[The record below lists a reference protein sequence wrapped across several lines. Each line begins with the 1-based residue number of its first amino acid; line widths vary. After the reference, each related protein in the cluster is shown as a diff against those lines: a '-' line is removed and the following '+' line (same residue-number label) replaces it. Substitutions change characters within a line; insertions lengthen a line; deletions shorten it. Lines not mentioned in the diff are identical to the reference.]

1 MPNSRNL
8 DRTGANFC
16 KHPVKQLRLRPMP
29 QNELFKRYLEA
40 GMQFSQMTR
49 ERAEAIVRDLVKAG
63 EVQAEQTQT
72 MVTEV
77 LERSRKNT
85 ERFVEQVQAEVRK
98 QLSVAEFVTK
108 DVVTRL
114 QSQIDDLR
122 SQLPGPAG
130 RRARRSRRPRPR
142 RRLLPP
148 RRRLRRRRPRPRRR
162 LPPRRRPPR
171 CPHRPE

>member
-1 MPNSRNL
+1 M
-8 DRTGANFC
+8 A
-16 KHPVKQLRLRPMP
+16 

-72 MVTEV
+72 LVAEV

-108 DVVTRL
+108 DVVTKL
-114 QSQIDDLR
+114 QTQVDDLR
-122 SQLPGPAG
+122 RQLPGPAG
-130 RRARRSRRPRPR
+130 LRAKKAKPAKKAAAKKKAPAKKAAAKKTAAS
-142 RRLLPP
+142 
-148 RRRLRRRRPRPRRR
+148 
-162 LPPRRRPPR
+162 
-171 CPHRPE
+171 

>member
-1 MPNSRNL
+1 
-8 DRTGANFC
+8 
-16 KHPVKQLRLRPMP
+16 MP

-72 MVTEV
+72 MVAEV

-85 ERFVEQVQAEVRK
+85 ERFVEQVQGEVRK

-108 DVVTRL
+108 DTVARL
-114 QSQIDDLR
+114 QAQIDELR
-122 SQLPGPAG
+122 KQLPGQSRGNKAKAPTAPA
-130 RRARRSRRPRPR
+130 AAK
-142 RRLLPP
+142 
-148 RRRLRRRRPRPRRR
+148 
-162 LPPRRRPPR
+162 
-171 CPHRPE
+171 

>member
-1 MPNSRNL
+1 
-8 DRTGANFC
+8 
-16 KHPVKQLRLRPMP
+16 MP

-77 LERSRKNT
+77 LDRSRKNT
-85 ERFVEQVQAEVRK
+85 EKFVEQVQAEVRK

-122 SQLPGPAG
+122 SQLPGPVG
-130 RRARRSRRPRPR
+130 RKGKKVKKAKAAKKAAPAKKKAPAKKAAAKKKAPAKKAAAKMSSPT
-142 RRLLPP
+142 
-148 RRRLRRRRPRPRRR
+148 
-162 LPPRRRPPR
+162 
-171 CPHRPE
+171 E